1 MRRELELKVEL
12 SKSDMERLAGDLPG
26 ADVEAGPASTQKIKT
41 VYFDTPE
48 HNLHAAGM
56 SLRLRRQNGHWLQ
69 TLKAEQHAA
78 DGVSNPIELEAPVDA
93 EEPDVSRIAD
103 KKLKR
108 AVQQAVK
115 GTTLHPVFETI
126 VKRTTRTLK
135 ARESEIE
142 LAVDDGEV
150 RAGEASQELREAELE
165 LKSGTAEGLLLA
177 AETLLSGHE
186 LRLSRR
192 SKAERGYRLAQ
203 GKTGTT
209 AEPLKASPVPLGR
222 DDTCRK
228 AFVAILASATQ
239 QVLVNREV
247 VLATDDPQGAHQLR
261 IGLRRLRSALYAL
274 RPLANGTSLRAFERC
289 ARDMGR
295 HVAALRDADVLIA
308 DIHAP
313 MEAVSADKAG
323 FATLHAALVEDR
335 QTRRDELRA
344 LLGGPVWTRLQL
356 YLTLWPRTLEEHRQL
371 DKPVA
376 KHARKVLTKAWKKS
390 AHYGSRLERLDE
402 AHRHEMR
409 KALKKLRYQIE
420 FLAPLY
426 TDAQSRGVRSAIE
439 GAAGH
444 LRLCKRRH
452 DGAAPAADGPAAH
465 RRLRRGG
472 RGGLHCGPAR
482 GPSRTDMENRQ
493 QGLAPAGAHATV
505 LAEPVRITAELR
517 WFWPGAPPT
526 DFQDWFIKPGSAW
539 EVARRSGNPHGC
551 IPARH
556 AAWNARHQAARASR
570 VD

>member
-69 TLKAEQHAA
+69 TLKAEQQVA

-192 SKAERGYRLAQ
+192 SSKAERGYRLAQ

-209 AEPLKASPVPLGR
+209 AEPLKASPVHLGR

-239 QVLVNREV
+239 QVVVNREV
-247 VLATDDPQGAHQLR
+247 VLTTDDPQGAHQLR

-274 RPLANGTSLRAFERC
+274 RPLANGTSLQAFERC

-323 FATLHAALVEDR
+323 FATLHDALVEER
-335 QTRRDELRA
+335 QTRRDELRTI
-344 LLGGPVWTRLQL
+344 LGGPVWTRLQL
-356 YLTLWPRTLEEHRQL
+356 YLTLWPRTLEEHRRL
-371 DKPVA
+371 DKPIA
-376 KHARKVLTKAWKKS
+376 KHARKVLTKAWKTS
-390 AHYGSRLERLDE
+390 AHYGARLERLDE

-426 TDAQSRGVRSAIE
+426 KARKAEGFVRQLKALQDIFGYVNDVTTAPRLQQIARQRTADCDAA
-439 GAAGH
+439 GAAGYIVG
-444 LRLCKRRH
+444 RH
-452 DGAAPAADGPAAH
+452 EAQAAH
-465 RRLRRGG
+465 EWKKAGKAWRRLERTPQFWLG
-472 RGGLHCGPAR
+472 R
-482 GPSRTDMENRQ
+482 
-493 QGLAPAGAHATV
+493 
-505 LAEPVRITAELR
+505 
-517 WFWPGAPPT
+517 
-526 DFQDWFIKPGSAW
+526 
-539 EVARRSGNPHGC
+539 
-551 IPARH
+551 
-556 AAWNARHQAARASR
+556 
-570 VD
+570 